1 MPTKISKYTF
11 TKIHFVC
18 VFWMVAGF
26 FFLLKCLFPNIA
38 GKQLEEVKEYI
49 EAKITTNH
57 HHPVD
62 SISRNMAHVD
72 SLFFAPRADLML
84 VDAAG
89 NPIKNEIPRFR
100 SIELDTIF
108 PDINDVQLVTAER
121 LGIPECDDRQ
131 AAAAMKDKLVYIGDS
146 PYYDLENLTYSIP
159 YLVPRA
165 SVLLEEISR
174 SFFDS
179 LAVKGIPFHKL
190 IVTSVLRTNKDV
202 KGLRRHNGNASEN
215 SCHRFGTTFDIAYNS
230 YHRVQD
236 PDDSEQPQEYAYT
249 LKSVLAEVLNDQRLR
264 GTCYVKYERRQ
275 YCFHITCR

>member
-11 TKIHFVC
+11 TKIHFVS

-49 EAKITTNH
+49 EARITTT
-57 HHPVD
+57 HHPTD
-62 SISRNMAHVD
+62 SVTRNSLHVD
-72 SLFFAPRADLML
+72 SLFFAPRANLKL
-84 VDAAG
+84 VDASG
-89 NPIKNEIPRFR
+89 KPIKNAVPRFHAHD
-100 SIELDTIF
+100 LDTIF
-108 PDINDVQLVTAER
+108 PDLNDIQLATAER
-121 LGIPECDDRQ
+121 LGIPECDDRKT
-131 AAAAMKDKLVYIGDS
+131 AIAMKEKLVYVGDS

-165 SVLLEEISR
+165 QILLDEISR

-179 LAVKGIPFHKL
+179 LTVKGIPFHKL

-202 KGLRRHNGNASEN
+202 KSLRRHNGNASEN

-236 PDDSEQPQEYAYT
+236 PDDPEQPQEWAAT
-249 LKSVLAEVLNDQRLR
+249 LKFILAEVLNDQRLR

-275 YCFHITCR
+275 SCFHITCR